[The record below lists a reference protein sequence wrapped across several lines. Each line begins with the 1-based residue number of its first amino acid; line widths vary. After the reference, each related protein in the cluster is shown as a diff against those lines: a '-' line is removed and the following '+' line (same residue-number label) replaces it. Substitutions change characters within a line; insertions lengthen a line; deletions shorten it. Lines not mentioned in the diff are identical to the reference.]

1 MDFTLDQLRILDAI
15 ARTGSF
21 ANAAAEQHRVPSAVT
36 YAVKSLEDALG
47 VMIFDR
53 SHRRAELT
61 PAGHRILESVRA
73 VLAQV
78 WSLEQVVAELTDGW
92 EPELRVVV
100 DGALPMGPVNRCL
113 RRFTEEGVATRL
125 RIDVEYQEGVL
136 DRFEQDKADLALTLG
151 FDEGGN
157 DRGYDCTPLPDL
169 ELVLVAAPHH
179 PLVLRP
185 GDRDKQAELVVRDSS
200 PRFVRA
206 PKGSILGSR
215 TVVYLSDFHSKRL
228 ALLEGAGFG
237 WIPLH
242 LVHEDLA
249 RQALVRLSLDGPSQA
264 GPSREGPSQW
274 TYHPQA
280 IVQPGKVLG
289 RAGRLFMQTL
299 LGQTEREGQ
308 S

>member
-47 VMIFDR
+47 VAIFDR

-61 PAGHRILESVRA
+61 PAGHRILEGVRA

-78 WSLEQVVAELTDGW
+78 WSLEQVVAELSDGW

-113 RRFTEEGVATRL
+113 RRFAEAGVATRL

-136 DRFEQDKADLALTLG
+136 DRFERDKSDLALTLG

-157 DRGYDCTPLPDL
+157 DMGYDCTPLPAL
-169 ELVLVAAPHH
+169 ELLLVAAPAH
-179 PLVLRP
+179 PLVLQP
-185 GDRDKQAELVVRDSS
+185 GERDKHAELVVRDSS

-237 WIPLH
+237 WVPRH
-242 LVHEDLA
+242 LIEEDLT
-249 RQALVRLSLDGPSQA
+249 RGSLVLLSL
-264 GPSREGPSQW
+264 EGPSQW

-280 IVQPGKVLG
+280 ILQPGKVLG
-289 RAGRLFMQTL
+289 RAGRLFMDTL
-299 LGQTEREGQ
+299 LQRAEAGPAH
-308 S
+308 